1 MPPVS
6 LSHPAIHPFI
16 SAKSVAVLATVQAS
30 GAPLAMPMWFIHD
43 ERAIIMISE
52 AGLQKVKNL
61 RRDPRVC
68 VVVEGEVQGT
78 VAGVILQGSV
88 CFLESP
94 EARTPYVDALHA
106 KYGTSLAGRWGG
118 RDMPADRV
126 MFRIEADRVSVWGFD
141 GL

>member
-1 MPPVS
+1 MPIVP
-6 LSHPAIHPFI
+6 LSHAAIQPFLV
-16 SAKSVAVLATVQAS
+16 AKSVAILATVQSS
-30 GAPLAMPMWFIHD
+30 GAPLAMPMWFVHD
-43 ERAIIMISE
+43 EHAIVMISE

-68 VVVEGEVQGT
+68 VVVEGEVEGAI
-78 VAGVILQGSV
+78 AGVILQGTAH
-88 CFLESP
+88 FLESR
-94 EARTPYVDALHA
+94 EARDPYVDALHE

-126 MFRIEADRVSVWGFD
+126 MFRIEADRVSAWGFR